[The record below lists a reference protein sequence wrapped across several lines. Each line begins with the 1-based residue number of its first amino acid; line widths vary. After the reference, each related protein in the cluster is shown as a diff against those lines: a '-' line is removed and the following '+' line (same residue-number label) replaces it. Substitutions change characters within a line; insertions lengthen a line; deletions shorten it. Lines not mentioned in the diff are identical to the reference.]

1 MTELSQKTEENI
13 NKIEG
18 KIPRP
23 PTLPKNLTSIKNW
36 QSKVGTII
44 SKNVFLC
51 INKYSLLFEISY

>member
-23 PTLPKNLTSIKNW
+23 PTLPKT
-36 QSKVGTII
+36 
-44 SKNVFLC
+44 
-51 INKYSLLFEISY
+51 SLLSRIGKAR